1 MSRPLPPGDPAHLGP
16 FRLSARLSETPAGI
30 VFLGVDA
37 QGRRA
42 SVAVLNRG
50 AAGDAAARDRFR
62 AAINAAAPVP
72 PGAAPVAGGAPV
84 VAAQP
89 DGPAPWVAT
98 AYEPDRAGAER
109 FLEPV
114 MLGENGRG
122 RRGRRRGPQFQPHWL
137 GSGEPALAPP
147 VPARP
152 PGPAPPGE
160 RPPQRS
166 LVTAV
171 LSLAAML
178 LVLLLLLFLLN
189 MCSPEP
195 DEPPPLP
202 PEPTPSAE
210 VPSPGPTPPR
220 RRGRPRPPA
229 RGPPPDRDSPPR
241 RPPAARAGTAT
252 AAPCDRPRPCAAA
265 PVGAGGAP
273 ALGGALPLPG
283 GGAAGS
289 MDACPSPCPNPS
301 WPSAVPPC
309 SSRWHPDPAPW

>member
-1 MSRPLPPGDPAHLGP
+1 MPPGDPAHLGP

-62 AAINAAAPVP
+62 AAINAAAPAPTPGP
-72 PGAAPVAGGAPV
+72 PGAGAGFAPAAGAGPAPV

-98 AYEPDRAGAER
+98 VYESDRAGAER

-114 MLGENGRG
+114 LLGEGGRG

-147 VPARP
+147 VPARA
-152 PGPAPPGE
+152 PAPVPSGE
-160 RPPQRS
+160 RAPQRS

-202 PEPTPSAE
+202 PEPTPSVE
-210 VPSPGPTPPR
+210 VPPPGPPPPTPSGPPTTPGPPTTGPGQPTPPPT
-220 RRGRPRPPA
+220 GGDGGDGGDGDG
-229 RGPPPDRDSPPR
+229 GP
-241 RPPAARAGTAT
+241 
-252 AAPCDRPRPCAAA
+252 
-265 PVGAGGAP
+265 
-273 ALGGALPLPG
+273 L
-283 GGAAGS
+283 
-289 MDACPSPCPNPS
+289 
-301 WPSAVPPC
+301 
-309 SSRWHPDPAPW
+309 

>member
-1 MSRPLPPGDPAHLGP
+1 MSRPLPPGDPAQLGP
-16 FRLSARLSETPAGI
+16 FRLSARLAETPAGI

-37 QGRRA
+37 HGRRA

-62 AAINAAAPVP
+62 AAITAAAPAPTPGP
-72 PGAAPVAGGAPV
+72 PGPAHAPAAGAAPV
-84 VAAQP
+84 VAARP

-98 AYEPDRAGAER
+98 AYDPDLTGAER

-114 MLGENGRG
+114 LLDGTAQGGRG

-147 VPARP
+147 APARA
-152 PGPAPPGE
+152 PAPVPPGE
-160 RPPQRS
+160 HPPQRS

-171 LSLAAML
+171 LALAAML

-210 VPSPGPTPPR
+210 VPPPAPTTPAQPTTPGGPPTTPGTPPTPGPGEPTPPPT
-220 RRGRPRPPA
+220 GGDGGEGDG
-229 RGPPPDRDSPPR
+229 GP
-241 RPPAARAGTAT
+241 
-252 AAPCDRPRPCAAA
+252 
-265 PVGAGGAP
+265 
-273 ALGGALPLPG
+273 L
-283 GGAAGS
+283 
-289 MDACPSPCPNPS
+289 
-301 WPSAVPPC
+301 
-309 SSRWHPDPAPW
+309 